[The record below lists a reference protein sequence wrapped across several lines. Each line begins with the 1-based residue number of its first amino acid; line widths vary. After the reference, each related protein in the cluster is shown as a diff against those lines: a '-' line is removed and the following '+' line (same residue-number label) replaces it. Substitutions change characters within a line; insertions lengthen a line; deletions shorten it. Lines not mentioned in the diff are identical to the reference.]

1 MPVSS
6 EKNFQKKLS
15 IFKSWLETKERYKKQ
30 NISIQPHE
38 SSEASGFSNETF
50 SCKVLGK
57 NIDEDIVLRIKPTG
71 FQVFPEYDLGLQVEI
86 MKQLKQFKFPVP
98 EILFSEQNEEIIG
111 SEFYVMKY
119 VSGEAPSDNP
129 PYHMDP
135 EGMMGRASPD
145 QIRSVWFGWLENLV
159 SFHKINYEDLELSL
173 IDKRDNESSHLLSD
187 LQYYKS
193 FMEWGMDGE
202 ENVFLERSFSLVI

>member
-50 SCKVLGK
+50 SCKVSGK

-98 EILFSEQNEEIIG
+98 EILFSERNYSLTFREIVIC
-111 SEFYVMKY
+111 
-119 VSGEAPSDNP
+119 
-129 PYHMDP
+129 
-135 EGMMGRASPD
+135 
-145 QIRSVWFGWLENLV
+145 
-159 SFHKINYEDLELSL
+159 
-173 IDKRDNESSHLLSD
+173 SHNS
-187 LQYYKS
+187 
-193 FMEWGMDGE
+193 
-202 ENVFLERSFSLVI
+202 